1 MVASRVAGF
10 VFIFKNI
17 PPATARL
24 CLWTETGSNLRG
36 QCFSPASC
44 LHLMRQRV
52 RSLKC
57 VVRALSCQTFWRV
70 RLIARRLPGL
80 FVWYI
85 SNKLREAYHFSS
97 SISYSQSHF
106 LKMKIRYVLPNEKN
120 ITNVV
125 FTDYSGR
132 GMKPNTAGKGNSIT
146 FPSA

>member
-44 LHLMRQRV
+44 LHLIRQRV

-57 VVRALSCQTFWRV
+57 VVRAPSCQTFWRV

-97 SISYSQSHF
+97 SISYSPSHF
-106 LKMKIRYVLPNEKN
+106 LKKWKYGMCCLTKKISQTWFSQIILEEAWNQTRR
-120 ITNVV
+120 
-125 FTDYSGR
+125 GR
-132 GMKPNTAGKGNSIT
+132 AIQ
-146 FPSA
+146 